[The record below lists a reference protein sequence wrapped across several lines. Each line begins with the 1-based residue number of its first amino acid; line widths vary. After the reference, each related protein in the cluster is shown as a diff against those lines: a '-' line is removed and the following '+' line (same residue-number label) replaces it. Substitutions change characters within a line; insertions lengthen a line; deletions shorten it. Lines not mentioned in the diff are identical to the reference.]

1 MNIPVAFGIILF
13 TYDINGLVTEIRAEM
28 KEPKQFNKILAI
40 GLVIE
45 SFFYMFIGLIGI
57 IYFYNNFLYLY
68 IYVI

>member
-57 IYFYNNFLYLY
+57 IYFYNSFLYLY
-68 IYVI
+68 I

>member
-28 KEPKQFNKILAI
+28 KEPKEFNKILGI
-40 GLVIE
+40 GLAIE

-57 IYFYNNFLYLY
+57 ILKFQT
-68 IYVI
+68 IYVLII